1 MSIDQEYKD
10 FSKWCRDNP
19 AYDLDPRLH
28 THSGRIND
36 GGYILHK
43 RTGTAFK
50 AWQASREALE
60 GEAIGYVVPRML
72 EAMLAGKYCGI
83 SMSAEPKEDGIA
95 VYTHPASDD
104 ATECPYPCGWSD
116 LQSIAIRKAAFI
128 ARSAEDDIGT
138 PFEDIRQ
145 AGSEL
150 GRIAIKLCS
159 LAIKQEQKS

>member
-1 MSIDQEYKD
+1 MDSREAFEKVAARLGFDLTMKNTQSEDGEYLYSNVQDSWDFWQEACD
-10 FSKWCRDNP
+10 WR
-19 AYDLDPRLH
+19 
-28 THSGRIND
+28 
-36 GGYILHK
+36 
-43 RTGTAFK
+43 
-50 AWQASREALE
+50 ASRQALE

-83 SMSAEPKEDGIA
+83 SMSAESKEDGIA

>member
-1 MSIDQEYKD
+1 MSDIEREEFEQAVTDRWSDSYKFTRFGD
-10 FSKWCRDNP
+10 EDY
-19 AYDLDPRLH
+19 YDEVLE
-28 THSGRIND
+28 GMWW
-36 GGYILHK
+36 G
-43 RTGTAFK
+43 
-50 AWQASREALE
+50 WQASREALE

>member
-1 MSIDQEYKD
+1 MSDSRAEFETFISLPPHEKEILRFPDDGSSAWPGSYK
-10 FSKWCRDNP
+10 KLIV
-19 AYDLDPRLH
+19 DLAWD
-28 THSGRIND
+28 
-36 GGYILHK
+36 
-43 RTGTAFK
+43 
-50 AWQASREALE
+50 AWQASRQALE